1 MKGTIDTNIR
11 HEAIPVPSGPCP
23 FDQEMLFLFEHG
35 FKLIT
40 ESGDLPS
47 GYGVTLDEA
56 HENGFDEEE
65 EIAIGFN
72 KKGYPIVLPN
82 QIWKPRTE
90 LWAQG
95 LYAMTAILAS
105 SSK

>member
-1 MKGTIDTNIR
+1 MKGIDSNIR

-23 FDQEMLFLFEHG
+23 FDQEVLVLFESG

-40 ESGDLPS
+40 ECGDLPS
-47 GYGVTLDEA
+47 GYGVTLAELGE
-56 HENGFDEEE
+56 HGFEEEE
-65 EIAIGFN
+65 EITIGFN

-82 QIWKPRTE
+82 QIWKCRME

-95 LYAMTAILAS
+95 LYVMTAILALS
-105 SSK
+105 N

>member
-1 MKGTIDTNIR
+1 LKGIDANIQ

-23 FDQEMLFLFEHG
+23 FDQEALVLFESG
-35 FKLIT
+35 FKIIK

-47 GYGVTLDEA
+47 GYGVTLVELDEG
-56 HENGFDEEE
+56 GFDEEE
-65 EIAIGFN
+65 MINIGFN
-72 KKGYPIVLPN
+72 KKKYPIVLPS

-95 LYAMTAILAS
+95 LYAMIAILALS
-105 SSK
+105 P

>member
-1 MKGTIDTNIR
+1 LKGTIDTNIR
-11 HEAIPVPSGPCP
+11 HEAIPIPSGPCP
-23 FDQEMLFLFEHG
+23 FDQEMLVLFERG

-47 GYGVTLDEA
+47 GYGVTLDE
-56 HENGFDEEE
+56 GVFDEEE

-72 KKGYPIVLPN
+72 KKGYSIVLPN

-95 LYAMTAILAS
+95 LYAMTAISALS
-105 SSK
+105 N

>member
-1 MKGTIDTNIR
+1 MKGIKANIQ
-11 HEAIPVPSGPCP
+11 HEAVPVPSGPCP
-23 FDQEMLFLFEHG
+23 FDQEALVLFERG

-47 GYGVTLDEA
+47 GYGVTLVELDE
-56 HENGFDEEE
+56 GRFDEEE
-65 EIAIGFN
+65 HITVGLN
-72 KKGYPIVLPN
+72 KKGYSIVLPS

-95 LYAMTAILAS
+95 LFAMTTILS
-105 SSK
+105 LSH

>member
-1 MKGTIDTNIR
+1 MR
-11 HEAIPVPSGPCP
+11 HEAIPIPSGPYP

-72 KKGYPIVLPN
+72 KKKYPIVLPN
-82 QIWKPRTE
+82 QICVKETYGHRCRIHRRWKGRTDRS
-90 LWAQG
+90 
-95 LYAMTAILAS
+95 YRIR
-105 SSK
+105 